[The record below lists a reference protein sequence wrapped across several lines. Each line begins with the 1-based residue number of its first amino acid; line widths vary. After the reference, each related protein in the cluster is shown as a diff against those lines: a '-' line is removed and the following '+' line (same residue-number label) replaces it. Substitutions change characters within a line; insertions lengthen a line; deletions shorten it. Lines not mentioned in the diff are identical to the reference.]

1 MNELEF
7 KKINGLKEAIKLLE
21 DGVVKR
27 VEFDM
32 EVEGVGQY
40 RGRMYKCTPH
50 AILIDLEKTSSKKE

>member
-27 VEFDM
+27 VEFDF
-32 EVEGVGQY
+32 EV
-40 RGRMYKCTPH
+40 R
-50 AILIDLEKTSSKKE
+50 